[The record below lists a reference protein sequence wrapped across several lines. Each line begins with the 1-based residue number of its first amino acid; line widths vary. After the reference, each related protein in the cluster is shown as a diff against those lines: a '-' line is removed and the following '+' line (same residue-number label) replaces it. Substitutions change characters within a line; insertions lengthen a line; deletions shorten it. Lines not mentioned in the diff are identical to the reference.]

1 MLKTNLPSPN
11 TILSTVQSSV
21 KPCKF
26 TNVTVLSSWDHRGR
40 VIMIDHMRGRGR
52 LAAPWSR
59 LGTARDSVLR
69 SFNLKPCIPECF
81 GKVVVN
87 WSCDGHRVCHW
98 LRLLVILAK
107 ASAEVL
113 FHHWVTGSGSWMGK
127 ERQKMHYFS
136 AESRHQVLDSEPGS
150 SPIFLS
156 SQHKARLVTA
166 L

>member
-1 MLKTNLPSPN
+1 MNLYEIVPAIIFKGTLLQIKSEYTKHVLKTNLPSPN

-40 VIMIDHMRGRGR
+40 VIMIDHVGGWGR
-52 LAAPWSR
+52 LAPPWSR
-59 LGTARDSVLR
+59 LGTARHSVLR
-69 SFNLKPCIPECF
+69 SFNLKPCIPQCF
-81 GKVVVN
+81 GKVVID

-113 FHHWVTGSGSWMGK
+113 FQHWVTGSGS
-127 ERQKMHYFS
+127 
-136 AESRHQVLDSEPGS
+136 
-150 SPIFLS
+150 
-156 SQHKARLVTA
+156 
-166 L
+166 